1 MKKRIIIILL
11 LLILTGCTNNK
22 EKQIVNVLNWSS
34 YIPDEVID
42 NFEKEY
48 NIKVN
53 YGTYSSNEEL
63 LAKINS
69 SKEGTYDVIFP
80 SDYMVE
86 LMISRGLIQKLDS
99 SRLPNTSNLNKLF
112 LNQPYDYN
120 NEYSYPFLS
129 TIVVIAVNRD
139 KIKENINGYN
149 DLLNENYKNNIVLI
163 DDQRI
168 VIGMSLLA
176 NKYNMNE
183 TDKEA
188 LNKAKAWLLKLKKN
202 IKAYDSDSPK
212 SFFITGEADIG
223 IMWNAEAELAALDN
237 PNIEIIDP
245 IEGHAISTDN
255 YCIVKGAK
263 NIDNAYTFINYL
275 LRNEISNKIT
285 MEYPYISPNNIKQ
298 NSIIPPNK
306 IFNNGFYVK
315 NIGNSIN
322 EYDNLW
328 ADIK

>member
-1 MKKRIIIILL
+1 MKKTILL
-11 LLILTGCTNNK
+11 LVILILFTGCNNTTNK
-22 EKQIVNVLNWSS
+22 KVVNVLNWSS

-63 LAKINS
+63 LAKITS
-69 SKEGTYDVIFP
+69 SKKGTYDVIFP

-86 LMISRGLIQKLDS
+86 LMKERGLIQKLEKD
-99 SRLPNTSNLNKLF
+99 RLPNVINLNKMF

-129 TIVVIAVNRD
+129 TIVVIAVNKD
-139 KIKENINGYN
+139 KIKDDIRGYN
-149 DLLNENYKNNIVLI
+149 DLLNTNYKNNIVMI

-176 NKYNMNE
+176 NNLGMNE
-183 TDKEA
+183 TSTNS
-188 LNKAKAWLLKLKKN
+188 LTKAKEWLLELKNN

-212 SFFITGEADIG
+212 TFFITEEADIG
-223 IMWNAEAELAALDN
+223 IMWNAEAEIAKN
-237 PNIEIIDP
+237 ENHNIEIIDP
-245 IEGHAISTDN
+245 LEGHAISTDN
-255 YCIVKGAK
+255 YCIVDGAK
-263 NIDNAYTFINYL
+263 NINNAYLFINYL
-275 LRNEISNKIT
+275 LRNEVSKEIVK
-285 MEYPYISPNNIKQ
+285 EYPYISPNNIIQ
-298 NSIIPPNK
+298 ESIIEPAS
-306 IFNNGFYVK
+306 IFKNGYYVK
-315 NIGNSIN
+315 NIGEHISL
-322 EYDNLW
+322 YDKLW